1 MRILI
6 TRPQEDAVRFAEM
19 LRARGHDPLCASLL
33 TVQFFDGP
41 ELTFEGV
48 SAILATSA
56 NGVRALARRTSE
68 RELPLFAVGPQTA
81 DAARAAGFEHVESTD
96 GDAATLAE
104 AMLGWMKPEEG
115 MLVHAASA
123 DNEGRLKTLLAEE
136 GYRVS
141 VEVLYEVVA
150 IDALPAAALEALTQ
164 GRLGAAVVFSPRSA
178 FVLKDCIERAGLV
191 EACRTVIAVAI
202 SATAAKMLEPLP
214 FKAVLIADKPNQG
227 AMLDAVERASAAQ

>member
-6 TRPQEDAVRFAEM
+6 TRPLEDAVRFAEL
-19 LRARGHDPLCASLL
+19 LRLRGHEPLCASLL
-33 TVQFFDGP
+33 SVQFFDGP

-48 SAILATSA
+48 SAILCTSA

-81 DAARAAGFEHVESTD
+81 DAAKAAGFEKVECTD
-96 GDAATLAE
+96 GDARTLAE
-104 AMLGWMKPEEG
+104 AMLDWIKPDEG

-123 DNEGRLKTLLAEE
+123 DNEGKLKTLLAEE

-150 IDALPAAALEALTQ
+150 VSKLPDLAREALAQHALDAT
-164 GRLGAAVVFSPRSA
+164 VVFSPRSA
-178 FVLKDCIERAGLV
+178 MALNDCIVRAGLTGV
-191 EACRTVIAVAI
+191 CRSLAAVCISKAAAEA
-202 SATAAKMLEPLP
+202 LQPLP
-214 FKAVLIADKPNQG
+214 FRSVVIADKPNQN
-227 AMLDAVERASAAQ
+227 AMLDAVERAAAGR

>member
-19 LRARGHDPLCASLL
+19 LRARGHEPVCAALL
-33 TVQFFDGP
+33 AVNFFDGP
-41 ELTFEGV
+41 ELTFEGI

-68 RELPLFAVGPQTA
+68 RELPLYAVGPQTA
-81 DAARAAGFEHVESTD
+81 DAAQTAGFKHVECAD
-96 GDAATLAE
+96 GDAATMAE
-104 AMLGWMKPEEG
+104 AMLDWLKPEAG
-115 MLVHAASA
+115 VLLHAASA

-150 IDALPAAALEALTQ
+150 VHKLPAPARERLTQ
-164 GRLGAAVVFSPRSA
+164 GKLDAAVVFSPRSA
-178 FVLKDCIERAGLV
+178 FALRDCIERAGLA
-191 EACRTVIAVAI
+191 EACRAI
-202 SATAAKMLEPLP
+202 SA
-214 FKAVLIADKPNQG
+214 V
-227 AMLDAVERASAAQ
+227 

>member
-150 IDALPAAALEALTQ
+150 VDALPATALEALAH

-191 EACRTVIAVAI
+191 EACRNVIAIAI
-202 SATAAKMLEPLP
+202 SAAAAKMLEPLP

-227 AMLDAVERASAAQ
+227 AMLDAVERAAATP